1 MECGGRALPHIM
13 SAIQEAKNVKILVVD
28 DERPI
33 TDTLCQILRRAGY
46 ECRCAYSAADALE
59 VLQEFM
65 PQLVIT
71 DVMMPEVNGIEMA
84 KTISGRHP
92 RCTIL
97 LFSGNAA
104 TQDLLVNARAEG
116 YAFNVLA
123 KPVHPRELL
132 AKVATLLLTTP

>member
-1 MECGGRALPHIM
+1 MRA
-13 SAIQEAKNVKILVVD
+13 SQEAKNIKILVVD
-28 DERPI
+28 DEKPI

-46 ECRCAYSAADALE
+46 ECRPAYSAIDALE
-59 VLQEFM
+59 ALNEFM
-65 PQLVIT
+65 PQLIIT
-71 DVMMPEVNGIEMA
+71 DVMMPEINGIEMA
-84 KTISGRHP
+84 KTITGKHP
-92 RCTIL
+92 HCTIL

-132 AKVATLLLTTP
+132 AKVATLLS